1 MLKSKNK
8 FPLLQIALDFTE
20 TERAMKVAI
29 EAVKEGVEWVEAGT
43 PLIKSEGIGVVRAL
57 KKEFPNKTVIADM
70 KIMDTG
76 RFEAEMAFKSGA
88 DVVVVMGAASDSTI
102 REAVEASVNYGG
114 KVMVDLMENFAS
126 AERAIEVEKLGVHYI
141 GVHIPIDNQMK
152 GKTDFSLIRQIS
164 ESVDIPV
171 AAAGGINSENIVEA
185 VNSGASILIVG
196 GAITKSVNVEESV
209 KNIYKA
215 LKDKV
220 SIKTDLYKRASLD
233 GIDALFKKISTS
245 NLTDAMHRQGWVRG
259 VVPILKDNCKISGK
273 AVTVRTYPGDWA
285 KPVEAIDIADENS
298 VIIIDAGGV
307 APAVW
312 GELATCSA
320 ITKKVAGVVIYG
332 GVRDVEAIRRLN
344 YPIFATLI
352 CPEASEPKGFG
363 EINVPIRIGNQTI
376 YPNDWI
382 LGDSDGVAVV
392 SQDRVVE
399 TVNRAMDVLERENR
413 IRKEIQDGGTLSSVA
428 NLLKWE
434 KIK

>member
-1 MLKSKNK
+1 M
-8 FPLLQIALDFTE
+8 
-20 TERAMKVAI
+20 
-29 EAVKEGVEWVEAGT
+29 
-43 PLIKSEGIGVVRAL
+43 
-57 KKEFPNKTVIADM
+57 
-70 KIMDTG
+70 
-76 RFEAEMAFKSGA
+76 
-88 DVVVVMGAASDSTI
+88 
-102 REAVEASVNYGG
+102 
-114 KVMVDLMENFAS
+114 
-126 AERAIEVEKLGVHYI
+126 
-141 GVHIPIDNQMK
+141 
-152 GKTDFSLIRQIS
+152 
-164 ESVDIPV
+164 
-171 AAAGGINSENIVEA
+171 
-185 VNSGASILIVG
+185 
-196 GAITKSVNVEESV
+196 
-209 KNIYKA
+209 
-215 LKDKV
+215 
-220 SIKTDLYKRASLD
+220 
-233 GIDALFKKISTS
+233 
-245 NLTDAMHRQGWVRG
+245 
-259 VVPILKDNCKISGK
+259 
-273 AVTVRTYPGDWA
+273 
-285 KPVEAIDIADENS
+285 EAIDIADENS